1 MNNRNRQLDVRSG
14 VGRRDALRLIAAG
27 AGALAAP
34 FVVRSAEAQG
44 RRIVVRDS
52 GGPFTQ
58 GFAEAFYRPFAKAT
72 GIEVVG
78 VTSNAEPTSEIR
90 SMVETKTYTWDLAGI
105 GLAAIALLVE
115 GGYIERHGLDDDS
128 AVKQIPPEYRTPYG
142 VGSDVYST
150 VLAYRTDKF
159 KPEAAPTSWS
169 DFWNVKDFSGRRGL
183 RKYPFDTIEQ
193 ALCADGVASDKV
205 YPCDFD
211 RAFRALDRIKPHI
224 GAWWS
229 GGAQATQMLVSG
241 EVDMMPTWIAR
252 VAAAAQEG
260 APLGVMWNQNM
271 WGVDAWA
278 ILKGTPN
285 ADLCRQFIRF
295 TCDPQRQAAFTP
307 FVANGPTNPDAY
319 RFIDDKRARMLP
331 THPDNRARGI
341 AIDNTYW
348 SRNKS
353 EALERFNTWI
363 LS

>member
-1 MNNRNRQLDVRSG
+1 MRDRTRRVGGSLVT
-14 VGRRDALRLIAAG
+14 GRRDALRLIAAG

-34 FVVRSAEAQG
+34 FIIRAADAQG

-52 GGPFTQ
+52 GGPFTK
-58 GFAEAFYRPFAKAT
+58 GFAEAFYRPFTQAT

-78 VTSNAEPTSEIR
+78 VASNAEPTSEIK

-105 GLAAIALLVE
+105 SLAAIEQLVQ
-115 GGYIERHGLDDDS
+115 GGYIEKHGLDDDA
-128 AVKQIPPEYRTPYG
+128 AVKQVLPEYRSPYG

-150 VLAYRTDKF
+150 VLAYRTDKV
-159 KPEAAPTSWS
+159 KPEASPKSWA
-169 DFWNVKDFSGRRGL
+169 DFWNVKEFPGRRGL

-193 ALCADGVASDKV
+193 ALFADGVASDKV

-224 GAWWS
+224 AAWWS

-241 EVDMMPTWIAR
+241 EVDIMPTWIAR
-252 VAAAAQEG
+252 VVAAAQEG
-260 APLGVMWNQNM
+260 APLGVMWDQNM

-285 ADLCRQFIRF
+285 ADRCRQFIRF
-295 TCDPQRQAAFTP
+295 TCDAQRQAAYTP
-307 FVANGPTNPDAY
+307 YVANGPTNPGAY
-319 RFIDDKRARMLP
+319 DFIEEKRARMLP
-331 THPDNRARGI
+331 THPDNRAKGV

-348 SRNKS
+348 SKNKD
-353 EALERFNTWI
+353 EALERFNTWV
-363 LS
+363 LG